1 MARPVGMSFEFPD
14 IDGLAAKFRELPK
27 SLASAAIGAGVKRA
41 MKPAQER
48 LKATTPVGPTGNLR
62 RGVATKAKRYP
73 QTGAAVAIVGYRKAG
88 SKGPPKEGVK
98 RRNKAADKTKH
109 QFLVE
114 YGSKQRFTKSGANRG
129 RMPAKAPVQMAW
141 RAAESQVAGLLT
153 QEMKTAYENA
163 LKQLPKFLAARA
175 KKGRA

>member
-98 RRNKAADKTKH
+98 RRNRAADKTQH

-114 YGSKQRFTKSGANRG
+114 YGSNQRFTKSGANRG

-153 QEMKTAYENA
+153 QEMKAAYENA

-175 KKGRA
+175 KKGRT